1 MAKYVPDA
9 TTKRWV
15 VIAPDR
21 MKRAHD
27 VSDTSQVVN
36 PQHPSEQTLH
46 HHLTQRETGKFVS
59 SKPTPIQLGSSVVS
73 GTDVTHL
80 HASCPFCPGHERMT
94 PPEVYRVGDGL
105 PESAEWTV
113 RVVPNKYPITDIHE
127 VIIHGPSHDMPI
139 EDMDEASIRD
149 ILKTYR
155 NRYRTHMDAGTVM
168 IFCNYGDAAGA
179 SKLHPHSQ
187 VVVIPKQISLDAVSR
202 EPVANVVETTDGF
215 TVYCPDFSQWPL
227 ETWIAPNDTETSFDE
242 QHGDDLEAL
251 ATLLKRTLRRIRSV
265 VAAGG
270 LPFDT
275 SKGFSY
281 NYYIAPGAPW
291 FVRIMPRLIHRAG
304 FELGTGLSVNVV
316 DPVDAAELLRN
327 QKTGD

>member
-21 MKRAHD
+21 MKRVAD
-27 VSDTSQVVN
+27 VCDK
-36 PQHPSEQTLH
+36 PSVTPEHQNEHILH
-46 HHLTQRETGKFVS
+46 HHLTQREMGKFIS
-59 SKPTPIQLGSSVVS
+59 SKPTPIRLSTPVTS
-73 GTDVTHL
+73 GTDVSHP
-80 HASCPFCPGHERMT
+80 HASCPFCPGHELMT
-94 PPEVYRVGDGL
+94 PPEVYRVGNGL
-105 PESAEWTV
+105 PETADWSI

-139 EDMDEASIRD
+139 EDMDDESIRN

-155 NRYRTHMDAGTVM
+155 NRYRTHMEAGAVM

-187 VVVIPKQISLDAVSR
+187 VVVVPKQINLDAVSR
-202 EPVANVVETTDGF
+202 EPVANVVEVAPGF

-227 ETWIAPNDTETSFDE
+227 ETWITPTDTELSFAE
-242 QHGDDLEAL
+242 QKSEDLAVL
-251 ATLLKRTLRRIRSV
+251 ADLLKRTLRRIRSV

-281 NYYIAPGAPW
+281 NYYIAPGVSW
-291 FVRIMPRLIHRAG
+291 FLRITPRLIHRAG

-316 DPVDAAELLRN
+316 DPVDAAELLKK
-327 QKTGD
+327 QKIEE